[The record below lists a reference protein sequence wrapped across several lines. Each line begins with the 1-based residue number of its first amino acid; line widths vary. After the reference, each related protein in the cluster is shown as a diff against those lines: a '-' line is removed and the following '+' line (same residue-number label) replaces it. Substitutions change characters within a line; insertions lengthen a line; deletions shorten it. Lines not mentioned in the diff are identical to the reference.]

1 MDAYGSV
8 AVVSRSEH
16 MNETWSMGNYRDIA
30 EELFLSDFRHVWG
43 NSHRTFESPA
53 ALEVVRGY
61 ISRKRCRPRSEE
73 EEFEPGGMAMVVR
86 LSGVWGFYHPE
97 PSYEQQEAVYLIC
110 NPHKYP
116 DLSVFSQISPIHT
129 SPRWPP
135 QIKLLQSMLP
145 FHQWQCLQNLAPR
158 RNLILSILEVCRV
171 WILLVDSNSPE
182 RSMQALLQ
190 Q

>member
-1 MDAYGSV
+1 
-8 AVVSRSEH
+8 
-16 MNETWSMGNYRDIA
+16 MNETWGMGSYRDIA
-30 EELFLSDFRHVWG
+30 EELFLSDFWHVWG
-43 NSHRTFESPA
+43 NSHRTFEGTGIYSQKEMSA
-53 ALEVVRGY
+53 AIRRGRVWARWNGNGRE
-61 ISRKRCRPRSEE
+61 IKWSLRLLPPGTKLRTTRSS
-73 EEFEPGGMAMVVR
+73 
-86 LSGVWGFYHPE
+86 L
-97 PSYEQQEAVYLIC
+97 LD
-110 NPHKYP
+110 PHKYP